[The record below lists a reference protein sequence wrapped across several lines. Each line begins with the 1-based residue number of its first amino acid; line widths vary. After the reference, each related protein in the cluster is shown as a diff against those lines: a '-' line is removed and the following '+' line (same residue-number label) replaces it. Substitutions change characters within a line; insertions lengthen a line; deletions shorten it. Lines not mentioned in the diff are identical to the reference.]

1 MDPRG
6 VVKIKSRRKPASVR
20 AEGVSLETKTVKKDT
35 EKNIRIKEGRTSLKG
50 LAVISAWNSY
60 TSESWLRRFLN
71 KLIRK

>member
-6 VVKIKSRRKPASVR
+6 VIKIKSRRKPASVR

-35 EKNIRIKEGRTSLKG
+35 EKSVRIEEDRISLKA
-50 LAVISAWNSY
+50 LAVISARNSY

>member
-35 EKNIRIKEGRTSLKG
+35 EKSVRIEEDRVSLKA

-71 KLIRK
+71 KLRRK

>member
-35 EKNIRIKEGRTSLKG
+35 EKNIRIKEGRISLKG
-50 LAVISAWNSY
+50 FAVISAWNNY
-60 TSESWLRRFLN
+60 TNESWVWRLLN
-71 KLIRK
+71 KIRRK